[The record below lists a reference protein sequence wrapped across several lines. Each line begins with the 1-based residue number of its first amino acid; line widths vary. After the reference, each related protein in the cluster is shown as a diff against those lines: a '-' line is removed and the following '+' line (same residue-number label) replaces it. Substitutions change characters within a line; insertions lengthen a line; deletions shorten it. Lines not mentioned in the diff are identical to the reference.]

1 MAARAGRPLVY
12 DRRMKRTRPSFGELA
27 LLWLRGAAVGAAEP
41 VPGVSGGTVAL
52 VTRIYPRLLDAAAGA
67 SEAAA
72 ALLRGEARE
81 AGRRLRA
88 VDWRFAAALAAG
100 AVPAALGL
108 AGVIDYLLTEHPV
121 RTAAVFAG
129 LMAGAVSAAVRMLRR
144 PAFRHL
150 AAAAAVGAAAF
161 WGFGFRSEAV
171 ADPSGWA
178 FFLAGAAGVCA
189 FILPGVSGSFVLLAA
204 GMYQPV
210 IGAAAEQDLAA
221 LAALAGG
228 MALGLGGFVR
238 ILRRLLIRWHDPLLA
253 VMIGLM
259 AGSFRILW
267 PWPNGLGGENGA
279 GAAVL
284 GAPGPDAAVPVLLAA
299 GCAAAVIA
307 FDRWAAR
314 RSHDPGNSRER
325 GRADGKRRHPF

>member
-1 MAARAGRPLVY
+1 MIA
-12 DRRMKRTRPSFGELA
+12 RMKRTRPSFGELA
-27 LLWLRGAAVGAAEP
+27 LLWLRGAAVGAVEP

-52 VTRIYPRLLDAAAGA
+52 VTRIYPRLLETAAQA
-67 SEAAA
+67 SEAAE
-72 ALLRGEARE
+72 ALLRGRTRE
-81 AGRRLRA
+81 AGRRLRSI
-88 VDWRFAAALAAG
+88 DWRFAAALAAG
-100 AVPAALGL
+100 AVPAALGS
-108 AGVIDYLLTEHPV
+108 AGVIDHLLAEHPV

-129 LMAGAVSAAVRMLRR
+129 LMAGAVTAAVRMLRR

-150 AAAAAVGAAAF
+150 AAAASVGAAAF

-171 ADPSGWA
+171 SDPSGWA

-210 IGAAAEQDLAA
+210 IRAAAEQDPAA

-228 MALGLGGFVR
+228 MALGLGGFAR
-238 ILRRLLIRWHDPLLA
+238 ILRRLLTRWHDPLLA

-267 PWPNGLGGENGA
+267 PWPNGLGGENGE

-284 GAPGPDAAVPVLLAA
+284 GAPGPDAAAPTLLAA
-299 GCAAAVIA
+299 GCAAAVVV

-314 RSHDPGNSRER
+314 RFRAGETRQTEGR
-325 GRADGKRRHPF
+325 G